1 MNPFCEIAIEEAVR
15 MKEKKLASEIVA
27 VTIGPKA
34 ASETLRTA
42 LAMGADKGA
51 CCPACLARVMYRDVE
66 NVCVGLALAA

>member
-1 MNPFCEIAIEEAVR
+1 
-15 MKEKKLASEIVA
+15 MKEKKIASEVVA

-51 CCPACLARVMYRDVE
+51 LQWGAGRTCLPLIATPHRHPRRNGPAH
-66 NVCVGLALAA
+66 GPGAAASCRR